1 MLVLRF
7 RNPSSYLLVDYE
19 YYGPTVVAGVTR
31 VAHDRV
37 NCRFMSRQ
45 TSGVFQR
52 RRRRFRNSAHGLGTN
67 YMVNPLMDSADWPAG
82 PDATFGRVQSPVWGS
97 ACLPRVHVRGL
108 GSSRQDAK
116 LGSTWPWPR
125 CNPQGFTQGGWLESE
140 SFLTPLVLGVT
151 LGSSCLVY
159 GYRVC
164 MLDLGTTL
172 GASRQGAWQWSAWA
186 RPKCNPWGFTPR
198 CLARE

>member
-7 RNPSSYLLVDYE
+7 TNPSSYLLIDYE

-37 NCRFMSRQ
+37 NC
-45 TSGVFQR
+45 
-52 RRRRFRNSAHGLGTN
+52 LE
-67 YMVNPLMDSADWPAG
+67 
-82 PDATFGRVQSPVWGS
+82 
-97 ACLPRVHVRGL
+97 
-108 GSSRQDAK
+108 SSRQDAQ

-164 MLDLGTTL
+164 MLDLGTIL
-172 GASRQGAWQWSAWA
+172 GASRQGARQWCYHWVFMSSVQL
-186 RPKCNPWGFTPR
+186 RKDDERLRKGSEMPR
-198 CLARE
+198 TLLQYQVVEPLWILSLGLISIGDKPPETL